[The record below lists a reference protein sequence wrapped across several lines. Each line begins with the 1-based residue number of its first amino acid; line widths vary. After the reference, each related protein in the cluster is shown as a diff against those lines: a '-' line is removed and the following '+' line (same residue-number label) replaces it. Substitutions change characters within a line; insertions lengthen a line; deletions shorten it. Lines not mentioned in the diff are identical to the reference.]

1 MTSKPFEDSSNR
13 RNRLVRRLLFT
24 FCLIIGLES
33 GAGLFEARVI
43 VPLWSESAEAARN
56 WTEGTR
62 FVAHGV
68 RFFGIFSPLL
78 LLTTI
83 VTLIVGWRAP
93 QPVRK
98 WLLAATGIVLAVLI
112 PTFIYF
118 VPGQIAMQGA
128 APTEFSDVDL
138 EAKAHL
144 WSILNWLRQIVGIIA
159 FGCALHA
166 LGLSYRRDAEAGAN
180 SYS

>member
-1 MTSKPFEDSSNR
+1 MPMTDKPFEYSANR
-13 RNRLVRRLLFT
+13 RNILVRRLLFAL
-24 FCLIIGLES
+24 CLMTGLES

-43 VPLWSESAEAARN
+43 VPLWSESAEAARS

-83 VTLIVGWRAP
+83 VTLTAGWRAP

-98 WLLAATGIVLAVLI
+98 WLLAATGIVLALLI

-138 EAKAHL
+138 EAKIHL
-144 WSILNWLRQIVGIIA
+144 WTILNWIRQIAGIAA

-166 LGLSYRRDAEAGAN
+166 LGLSYRHGADR
-180 SYS
+180 